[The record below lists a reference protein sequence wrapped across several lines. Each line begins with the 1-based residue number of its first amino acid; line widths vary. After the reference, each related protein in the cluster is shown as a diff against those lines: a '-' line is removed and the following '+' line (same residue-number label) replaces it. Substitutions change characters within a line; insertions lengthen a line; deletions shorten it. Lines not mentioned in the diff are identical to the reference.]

1 MNVDK
6 KKMLHGR
13 KHPDSI
19 VRGFKY
25 KNITKLFNCL
35 TAYNTEFTS
44 LAWIL
49 WLKLWRNVEFSKW
62 FAVCYA
68 LQVTKFK
75 PPV

>member
-19 VRGFKY
+19 VLRGFKC

-44 LAWIL
+44 L
-49 WLKLWRNVEFSKW
+49 
-62 FAVCYA
+62 
-68 LQVTKFK
+68 T
-75 PPV
+75 